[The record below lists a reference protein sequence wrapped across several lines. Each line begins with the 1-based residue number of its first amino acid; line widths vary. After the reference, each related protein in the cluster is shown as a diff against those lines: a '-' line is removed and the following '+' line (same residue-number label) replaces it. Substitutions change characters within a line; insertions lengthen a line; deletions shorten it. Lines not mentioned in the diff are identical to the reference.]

1 MKTNKKRQEMLAK
14 SLGIEPDY
22 KAKPMEYKKIDTWY
36 KSLISIIVILIIA
49 VFLRMTFTIVKVDGS
64 SMKPTLEHNDFML
77 VKKEKPRRFDIV
89 VLNERETDGGPSK
102 KIVKRVIGLPNDHI
116 TVIDGVLYINNSKY
130 EEHYLSKENIIQF
143 KLVNFDIIVPE
154 GHIFVLGDNRDVS
167 KDSRAVGSFKESA
180 LVGVRI
186 L

>member
-1 MKTNKKRQEMLAK
+1 MNNKQRSELLAK

-22 KAKPMEYKKIDTWY
+22 NQKPIQYKKIDTWY
-36 KSLISIIVILIIA
+36 KSVISVVVFLLIALV
-49 VFLRMTFTIVKVDGS
+49 LRMTFTIVKVDGN
-64 SMKPTLEHNDFML
+64 SMQPTLQHNDFML
-77 VKKEKPRRFDIV
+77 VKKEKPKRFDIV
-89 VLNERETDGGPSK
+89 VLDERLEDGGETK

-130 EEHYLSKENIIQF
+130 EEHYLSEENIRQF
-143 KLVNFDIIVPE
+143 KLVNFDTVVPE
-154 GHIFVLGDNRDVS
+154 GHIFVLGDNRDIS
-167 KDSRAVGSFKESA
+167 KDSRSVGNFKESA